1 MNHEKL
7 LTPKVV
13 VLCTN
18 ANGDPSFHT
27 CTPSVTQAGLDEGE
41 HYELAKE
48 NARDTGYEGPML
60 AFDSMDE
67 AAHQLGD
74 IVKWLSEDDLREEAS
89 AGATVEG

>member
-1 MNHEKL
+1 MSQENL

-27 CTPSVTQAGLDEGE
+27 CTPSVTKAGIEEGE

-48 NARDTGYEGPML
+48 NARDNGYEGPML

-67 AAHQLGD
+67 AARQLGD
-74 IVKWLSEDDLREEAS
+74 IVKWLSEDDLREEMETS
-89 AGATVEG
+89 AAVEG